1 MSATKR
7 RAMSGAGWEKAMAA
21 ALIASAAIPAVADA
35 SPPPSVP
42 PVAIYGAWSV
52 QCPNTTGRADY
63 CQVAQRV
70 EDSARAGRPILQVS
84 LSCRDGQARCAIQ
97 LALPPNLVR
106 GRGALL
112 QLGATTPLELPVID
126 CDAVRCLAGA
136 VLPLALG
143 QEMARA
149 PDIYVRFRDR
159 IAGSQDIPLARQGL
173 AAAFAD
179 MLGRN
184 SAILA
189 GGQTPHNTGR
199 KDTMIPLLAAA
210 ALTSGAPTATPP
222 QATAPAPSA
231 PAAQPERYGDWSV
244 LCVERAELPPCEVVQ
259 GVQRKEGDTQQLRF
273 SFAYA
278 GQGDRYGVQFQ
289 VPLGVLVQTAPLI
302 RLDEKTD
309 VPGFRITRCEPDG
322 CFIDRVMTRAEIE
335 PFFKATKGLIA
346 VADRSGKPVV
356 LPLSL
361 NGFAQAMQVMTARNQ
376 AWAKARPAQPAATPT
391 TPR

>member
-1 MSATKR
+1 
-7 RAMSGAGWEKAMAA
+7 MSGAGWEKVMAA
-21 ALIASAAIPAVADA
+21 ALIASAAIPAAADA
-35 SPPPSVP
+35 SPSPPAAP
-42 PVAIYGAWSV
+42 AAIHGAWSV
-52 QCPNTTGRADY
+52 QCPSAAGRVDY

-84 LSCRDGQARCAIQ
+84 LSCSDGQERCAIQ
-97 LALPPNLVR
+97 LALPPSLVR
-106 GRGALL
+106 GQGALL

-126 CDAVRCLAGA
+126 CDAVRCLVGA
-136 VLPLALG
+136 VLPLSLG
-143 QEMARA
+143 REMVRA
-149 PDIYVRFRDR
+149 SGIHFRFRDS
-159 IAGSQDIPLARQGL
+159 IAGSQDIPIARQGF

-189 GGQTPHNTGR
+189 GGQAALNKGR
-199 KDTMIPLLAAA
+199 KDTMIPLLAATALASA
-210 ALTSGAPTATPP
+210 ASTATPP
-222 QATAPAPSA
+222 QAAVPAQSA
-231 PAAQPERYGDWSV
+231 PASQPERYGDWSV

-259 GVQRKEGDTQQLRF
+259 GVQRKDGDTQQLRF

-309 VPGFRITRCEPDG
+309 IPGFRITRCEADG
-322 CFIDRVMTRAEIE
+322 CFIDRVMTRVEIE

-361 NGFAQAMQVMTARNQ
+361 NGFSQAMQVMTVRNQ
-376 AWAKARPAQPAATPT
+376 AWAKARPAQPAATST